1 MIYDPEAR
9 TLNISTTVASAALG
23 ASGSHC
29 ISAYPDYDT
38 STIDAAFYINRRAM
52 NNTLAGLTIQYTT

>member
-9 TLNISTTVASAALG
+9 TLNILTTVTSTALG
-23 ASGSHC
+23 SSDAHC

-38 STIDAAFYINRRAM
+38 STVDAAFYISRRET
-52 NNTLAGLTIQYTT
+52 NNKLAGLTIQYTT

>member
-9 TLNISTTVASAALG
+9 TLNILTIVTSTALG
-23 ASGSHC
+23 SKDAHC
-29 ISAYPDYDT
+29 QSAYPDMYAWIWMT
-38 STIDAAFYINRRAM
+38 LYINRRAM

>member
-9 TLNISTTVASAALG
+9 TLSILTTVTSTALG
-23 ASGSHC
+23 SKDAHC
-29 ISAYPDYDT
+29 QSAYPDMYAGPMD
-38 STIDAAFYINRRAM
+38 DAFYINRRAM

>member
-9 TLNISTTVASAALG
+9 TLNILTTVTSTALG
-23 ASGSHC
+23 SSDAHC

-38 STIDAAFYINRRAM
+38 STVDAAFYINRRTM

>member
-9 TLNISTTVASAALG
+9 TLTVTTTVTSTILG
-23 ASGSHC
+23 STDAHC

-38 STIDAAFYINRRAM
+38 STIDAAFYINRREQ
-52 NNTLAGLTIQYTT
+52 NNKLAGLTIQYST